1 MWIAFFSE
9 LSMLKIKDSSYYLY
23 FGIEIEVR
31 IEI

>member
-9 LSMLKIKDSSYYLY
+9 LYVLKRKDYSYYLY

-31 IEI
+31 MEI